1 MAKQKKLEKA
11 RATTGKTSGKKKVKK
26 GKKKA
31 KKKAAPKP
39 RANKSTAI
47 METPIWA
54 KETRYPAKFLR

>member
-1 MAKQKKLEKA
+1 MAKQKIITKTQ
-11 RATTGKTSGKKKVKK
+11 ATTGKTSD
-26 GKKKA
+26 KKKA
-31 KKKAAPKP
+31 KRKPKKKAVLKS